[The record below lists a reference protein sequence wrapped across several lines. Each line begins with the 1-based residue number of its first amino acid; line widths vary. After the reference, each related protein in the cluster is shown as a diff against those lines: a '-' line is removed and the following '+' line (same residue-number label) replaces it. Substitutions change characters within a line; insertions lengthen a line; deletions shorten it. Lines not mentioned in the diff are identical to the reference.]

1 MDPLTSFKLAF
12 ISRCL
17 DEGLTLAQMNE
28 RVKTAI
34 HKLEKQADNETL
46 GSRLAKGLGTGIT
59 LNTLGASTPV
69 QNAGAAL
76 AATGYSDWILNNAP
90 KILAATGIAATGS
103 GILAGKALADMRSDP
118 LAEQEAKAEEVIND
132 LAIQKAKIRMKNKL
146 RRLKESGGI

>member
-34 HKLEKQADNETL
+34 HKLEKQADDGL
-46 GSRLAKGLGTGIT
+46 GSRVVKGLGTGIA
-59 LNTLGASTPV
+59 LNTVGAPGPV

-76 AATGYSDWILNNAP
+76 AATGYADWILNNAP

>member
-34 HKLEKQADNETL
+34 HKLEKQAGDSL
-46 GSRLAKGLGTGIT
+46 GSRVVKGLGTGIA
-59 LNTLGASTPV
+59 LNTVGAPTPV

-76 AATGYSDWILNNAP
+76 AATGYADWILNNAP
-90 KILAATGIAATGS
+90 
-103 GILAGKALADMRSDP
+103 
-118 LAEQEAKAEEVIND
+118 
-132 LAIQKAKIRMKNKL
+132 
-146 RRLKESGGI
+146 